1 MAKNTNKKAKIKKEV
16 ITFTMPKQDF
26 KKMLKDCLKHTFNEN
41 YKPLHGLLFKM
52 ANNIFYMVG
61 TDGKTLLEA
70 KYKLAD
76 QEKIA
81 DFEVVIQGK
90 YLHKLDVKRSYDAK
104 RGYSLLDD
112 IEITIKEDEAQ
123 IKDELNNIVYTLPYE
138 NSLNYPNYG
147 KLLYNKEN
155 KDEFLEIFVNPQLLG
170 KIENM
175 KNGRDCMVRLLINK
189 TNTLSPIYCINTK
202 GSNIVQEQMIIMPCT
217 GGKE

>member
-26 KKMLKDCLKHTFNEN
+26 KKMLKDCLKHTFSKDYNL
-41 YKPLHGLLFKM
+41 LHGLLFKM

-61 TDGKTLLEA
+61 TDGMTLLEA
-70 KYKLAD
+70 KYELAD

-123 IKDELNNIVYTLPYE
+123 IKDELNNIIYTLPYE
-138 NSLNYPNYG
+138 NRLLYPNYG
-147 KLLYNKEN
+147 NFLYNKEN

-175 KNGRDCMVRLLINK
+175 KNGRGCPVRLLINK
-189 TNTLSPIYCINTK
+189 TNTLSPIYCIDEK
-202 GSNIVQEQMIIMPCT
+202 GNIVQEQMVIMPCN
-217 GGKE
+217 GG

>member
-1 MAKNTNKKAKIKKEV
+1 MAKNTNKKGKNKKEV
-16 ITFTMPKQDF
+16 ITFTMPKQYF
-26 KKMLKDCLKHTFNEN
+26 KKMLKDCLKHTFSKDYNL
-41 YKPLHGLLFKM
+41 LHGLLFKM

-61 TDGKTLLEA
+61 TDGNTLLEA
-70 KYKLAD
+70 KYDLED

-104 RGYSLLDD
+104 RGYSLLDE

-123 IKDELNNIVYTLPYE
+123 IKDESNNIVYTLPYE
-138 NSLNYPNYG
+138 NRLNYPNYG
-147 KLLYNKEN
+147 DFLYNNEN
-155 KDEFLEIFVNPQLLG
+155 KDKFLEIFVNPQLLG

-175 KNGRDCMVRLLINK
+175 KAGRGCPVRLLINK
-189 TNTLSPIYCINTK
+189 TNTLSPIYCINAK
-202 GSNIVQEQMIIMPCT
+202 GNIVQEQMVIMPCN